1 MHTIEANIF
10 NKNLTKLL
18 VPSYITYAHTL
29 NDAKGGHKMAA
40 LIKQIMKTKQELS
53 FRQKRNDLTSISFD
67 KDKCFF

>member
-29 NDAKGGHKMAA
+29 NDAKSNYKVAA
-40 LIKQIMKTKQELS
+40 LSETKNGDKTRTKFWTWKERSNVNS
-53 FRQKRNDLTSISFD
+53 F
-67 KDKCFF
+67 